1 MVIYVR
7 VRVII
12 RARVKVK
19 VIFKVRVRLVAVSI
33 DKRQRISADAGDIFL
48 SLSVHCLGAA
58 SML

>member
-33 DKRQRISADAGDIFL
+33 DKRREYPRTLEIFFCRYP
-48 SLSVHCLGAA
+48 VRCLGAG